1 MGLGG
6 LHHVDAVPVDIE
18 ELFMRDMFLVMGWLT
33 AICAGW
39 MAILLALIA
48 LLRMSNFIADKV
60 MDRYGGWQSYY
71 KFREW
76 YWQQPENKEK
86 NT

>member
-1 MGLGG
+1 MTN
-6 LHHVDAVPVDIE
+6 
-18 ELFMRDMFLVMGWLT
+18 MFLVMGWIT

-39 MAILLALIA
+39 ALLLLAVIG
-48 LLRMSNFIADKV
+48 LLRLSNFIADKV
-60 MDRYGGWQSYY
+60 MERYGGWQSYF

>member
-1 MGLGG
+1 VERLQGRDVERNEAMT
-6 LHHVDAVPVDIE
+6 
-18 ELFMRDMFLVMGWLT
+18 DMFLVMGWLT

-39 MAILLALIA
+39 MLILLALIA

-60 MDRYGGWQSYY
+60 MDRYGGWQSYF

-86 NT
+86 K